1 MNVLQVIHGYPPYYM
16 AGSEVYT
23 YNLVRALANHCDV
36 SVFTR
41 IENPFEP
48 IYSCEDS
55 VEGSIQIRR
64 VNNPERDYT
73 LADKY
78 LNPEI
83 DRLFRDYM
91 EIVKPDIVHIG
102 HLSHLSTN
110 IVTIAKEEFHTPVVY
125 TLHDFWL
132 HCFRGQLITPTKTLC
147 QGPDLNACM
156 GCIRQ
161 KFKTSESQESFESYR
176 KHMLAVIDLI
186 DLFIAPSLHIQD
198 FFRKHGVPDERIVH
212 ARYGFESDLVKPHKK
227 VFSKDSPVTF
237 GFMGRVIP
245 AKGVDIL
252 IKAFTAV
259 SNERARLLVFGS
271 AGSAA
276 SFLQRL
282 GNNRVRFMGGYDNR
296 DIDKTLSEI
305 DVLVAPSIWY
315 EVSPLVIQ
323 EAFLAGIP
331 VITTGIGGMAE
342 LVTDSVNGFT
352 VPLGDQNALEAVMK
366 SIIENPEIL
375 NRIKPSRDSVVP
387 IEKHGDVIRSIY
399 WRVLDGML

>member
-1 MNVLQVIHGYPPYYM
+1 MKVLQVIHGYPPYYM

-23 YNLVRALANHCDV
+23 YNLAQELAKHCDV

-48 IYSCEDS
+48 QYSCEDS
-55 VEGSIQIRR
+55 TEGEIQIRR

-83 DRLFRDYM
+83 DRLFREYM
-91 EIVKPDIVHIG
+91 VMIQPDVVHIG

-110 IVTIAKEEFHTPVVY
+110 IVKIVKEEFHVPVVY

-132 HCFRGQLITPTKTLC
+132 HCFRGQLITAANILC
-147 QGPDLNACM
+147 PGPDTDKCM
-156 GCIRQ
+156 ECVRQ

-176 KHMLAVIDLI
+176 KHMLSVIDSI
-186 DLFIAPSLHIQD
+186 DLFIAPSRHIQD
-198 FFRKHGVPDERIVH
+198 FFRKEGVPDDRIVY
-212 ARYGFESDLVKPHKK
+212 ARYGFESNLVKTKEK
-227 VFSKDSPVTF
+227 SFSKDSPVTF

-245 AKGVDIL
+245 VKGIDIL
-252 IKAFTAV
+252 IKAFAAIPDK
-259 SNERARLLVFGS
+259 NARLLVFGN
-271 AGSAA
+271 AGSLTP
-276 SFLQRL
+276 FLHRL
-282 GNNRVRFMGGYDNR
+282 GDDRVHLRGGYSNR
-296 DIDKTLSEI
+296 DINKVLSEI

-331 VITTGIGGMAE
+331 VITTALGGMAE
-342 LVTDSVNGFT
+342 LVTDGVNGFT
-352 VPLGDQNALEAVMK
+352 IPPGDQKALETVMR
-366 SIIENPEIL
+366 SIIDHPEIL
-375 NRIKPSRDSVVP
+375 NRLKSSRNSVVP
-387 IEKHGDVIRSIY
+387 IEKHSEVIRSAYRRAI
-399 WRVLDGML
+399 DGGQ